1 MCDKQSFHLMQF
13 KSSSELRIF
22 SATDVNGSAPAVWSG
37 ISSLQAQDVLPQ
49 AACTLTCP
57 YGIFSGSVI
66 SSLAAGVCA
75 RLWMHALFQLQLCQQ
90 KDECRSLLPTLLLE
104 VTSPS
109 ELLARLYMW
118 LPISCFSQITCFSQ
132 KTGAVFFKFLIL
144 SLLIWMDVG

>member
-118 LPISCFSQITCFSQ
+118 LTISCFSQITCFSQ